1 MHPTMM
7 NLGEEEVN
15 GKEAEVEMGDNCG
28 ELERVEGNAEER
40 SDNDE
45 GVEEEERTKKK
56 TKPKASDVKDQKLK
70 SLRRAAADYKAGKF
84 PSIRK
89 AAAEYGVPYTTL
101 KEGIQK
107 NGGEFIGSGRYSSR
121 LSDAEEKKVI
131 DHVKWRAS
139 VGYGVDWNM
148 LTLVL
153 QEIFLAVKH
162 SNPERQTGLEHCGQL
177 PNIWWVRR
185 FAKRHGLVMR
195 STMGISKGR
204 QVVTPKELS
213 LWQGDI

>member
-1 MHPTMM
+1 MQ
-7 NLGEEEVN
+7 EVMQR
-15 GKEAEVEMGDNCG
+15 GQGDLKE
-28 ELERVEGNAEER
+28 
-40 SDNDE
+40 
-45 GVEEEERTKKK
+45 
-56 TKPKASDVKDQKLK
+56 QKLK
-70 SLRRAAADYKAGKF
+70 SLRSAVADYKAGKF

-107 NGGEFIGSGRYSSR
+107 NGGDFIGSGRYSSR
-121 LSDAEEKKVI
+121 LSDAEEKKVL

-162 SNPERQTGLEHCGQL
+162 SNPERQTGLEDCGHL
-177 PNIWWVRR
+177 PNI
-185 FAKRHGLVMR
+185 
-195 STMGISKGR
+195 
-204 QVVTPKELS
+204 
-213 LWQGDI
+213 